1 LFEKGTS
8 EKIMRQRSFI
18 GFTLAGIVVL
28 LLVSISGCS
37 WLPAKSPL
45 SPIASTSQPGAAI
58 FVSKQA
64 PAMVSIL
71 VNPEGLLQVT
81 GNGVSKL
88 KTSLLANTDLDYQE
102 DIQPWLGKEI
112 TLAVNNLDID
122 RDPENGQQPGYLM
135 ALATDNPKESREF
148 VDLLFSKRVLAGA
161 NLTVEQYN
169 GVKLIYDDRLV
180 EKTAAKP
187 KKDFFQNPTSGFQSA
202 LAGAVVGDEFV
213 LFANDP
219 KVLREAINNVQAPDL
234 NLSSATNYQQ
244 AIKQL
249 PKGSAAMAFLNLP
262 TVADWQGF
270 KLTQKI
276 YDSQI
281 VSLALPSKGLLAE
294 TSLFGSEEIAPSEQL
309 SEPVGAL
316 EYIPGRAGMAISGLN
331 LSNLGNSDLAQLWKQ
346 LTAVLSGSSGNLI
359 SQLAQPLADIQKNL
373 GINFSQDIFSWVQ
386 GEYAIALLPNPE
398 QTTPDWVFVAQKSD
412 GTANGISRLDTIA
425 SSKGLTVSS
434 LNLDNQKISAWTE
447 LVAVTNQSSDPKQ
460 RKSISIEAKAQGV
473 HTTVGNYEIFTN
485 NLETMNE
492 ALHIQENSL
501 TDNRN
506 FLASIANIPRP
517 NQGYV
522 YLDWTNSQELV
533 EQQIPILKLA
543 KIVGK
548 PFFDNLRSLTVSSY
562 GNQTGLL
569 KGGIFFQLD
578 KN

>member
-8 EKIMRQRSFI
+8 EKIMRQRSFL
-18 GFTLAGIVVL
+18 GFIVAGVVVL

-37 WLPAKSPL
+37 LLSAKNPL

-64 PAMVSIL
+64 PVMLSIL
-71 VNPEGLLQVT
+71 VNPERLLDVA
-81 GNGVSKL
+81 GDGVSKL
-88 KTSLLANTDLDYQE
+88 KTSLLANTDLDYQK

-135 ALATDNPKESREF
+135 ALATDNPKDSREF

-180 EKTAAKP
+180 EKTEAKP
-187 KKDFFQNPTSGFQSA
+187 KKDFFRNPTSGFQSA
-202 LAGAVVGDEFV
+202 LAGAAVGDEFV

-262 TVADWQGF
+262 IVADWQGL
-270 KLTQKI
+270 KLAKKI

-281 VSLALPSKGLLAE
+281 VTVGLPSKGFLAE
-294 TSLFGSEEIAPSEQL
+294 TSLFGSDEIQPSEQL
-309 SEPVGAL
+309 SKPVGAL
-316 EYIPGRAGMAISGLN
+316 EYIPDRAGMAISGLN
-331 LSNLGNSDLAQLWKQ
+331 LSNLGDSDLAQLWKQ
-346 LTAVLSGSSGNLI
+346 VTAVLSGSSGNLI
-359 SQLAQPLADIQKNL
+359 SRLAQPLADIQKNL
-373 GINFSQDIFSWVQ
+373 GINLSQDIFSWVQ
-386 GEYAIALLPNPE
+386 GEYAIALLPNQE
-398 QTTPDWVFVAQKSD
+398 QTTPDWVFVAEKND
-412 GTANGISRLDTIA
+412 GTPNAISRLDTIA
-425 SSKGLTVSS
+425 SSKGLSISS

-501 TDNRN
+501 IDNRN
-506 FLASIANIPRP
+506 FLASIAKIPRP
-517 NQGYV
+517 NQGYI

-548 PFFDNLRSLTVSSY
+548 PFFDDLRSLTVSSY
-562 GNQTGLL
+562 GNETGLL